1 MKANITIPDNLNEI
15 SIGQYQKYLTVSE
28 GLEGEFLNQRT
39 VEVFCQVPFNRVI
52 LMSHKDVKSIA
63 NDMLDLMNSKVEFQH
78 RFKIGNVEFG
88 FMPDLEEMTSAEFA
102 DLSKYIGDWQTMHR
116 AMAVMFRPIA
126 EERKD
131 KYRLIEYNG
140 TKEFGDLMKFAPL
153 GIAMGAMV
161 FFYSLAND
169 LLKATQHSILME
181 AVTEITAEQH
191 SLVKSGDSTKTS
203 THLLKET
210 LEDLVRLSDFPS
222 MNV

>member
-15 SIGQYQKYLTVSE
+15 SIGQYQKYLTVSD

-52 LMSHKDVKSIA
+52 LMSHKDVKAIA
-63 NDMLDLMNSKVEFQH
+63 NDMVNLMNSKVEFQH
-78 RFKIGNVEFG
+78 RFKIGGVEFG

-131 KYRLIEYNG
+131 KYRLVEYNG
-140 TKEFGDLMKFAPL
+140 TKEFGELMKFAPL

-191 SLVKSGDSTKTS
+191 NLVKNGDSTKTS
-203 THLLKET
+203 THLLRET
-210 LEDLVRLSDFPS
+210 LEDLVMLSDFPS
-222 MNV
+222 MNA